1 MYNNVPNN
9 QPMNPQFPAPP
20 GPAYD
25 PTQNPQFQAP
35 PGYNQPYMNQQTAPG
50 YNQPYP
56 NQQTAP
62 GYNQPPAPAFNPFA
76 EQQPVQTGPQGGF
89 DPYAADGLSKGL
101 SENSRLGF
109 IRKVYGIL
117 SMQLTMTAFAVC
129 LAMID
134 QNASRDFFRRNGAL
148 LVVVLM
154 VYIVTLYA
162 LGCYRSLARAV
173 PTNYILLTL
182 FTGSMSYMVASI
194 TSFYEPEIV
203 LAAAVLTAAV
213 VVGLT
218 VYALTTKTDFTY
230 CGGAMWAFFFVVLSC
245 TVLSFCLRG
254 RVAQV
259 WISGLLIFIFSFYII
274 YDTQLII
281 GNHELKLEIDDY
293 VFAAM
298 MLYIDIVRLFLEILK
313 VLGRK

>member
-1 MYNNVPNN
+1 
-9 QPMNPQFPAPP
+9 MNPQFPPPP
-20 GPAYD
+20 GA
-25 PTQNPQFQAP
+25 A
-35 PGYNQPYMNQQTAPG
+35 YNQPYMT
-50 YNQPYP
+50 
-56 NQQTAP
+56 
-62 GYNQPPAPAFNPFA
+62 QPPAPAFDPYG
-76 EQQPVQTGPQGGF
+76 QQQQVYTGPQAGPGPQTAPGF
-89 DPYAADGLSKGL
+89 DPYAADDLSKGL
-101 SENSRLGF
+101 AQDSRLGF

-117 SMQLTMTAFAVC
+117 SAQLSMTAFAVC

-134 QNASRDFFRRNGAL
+134 QTASRDFFRRATPL
-148 LVVVLM
+148 LIVALM

-162 LGCYRSLARAV
+162 LGCYRSIARSV
-173 PTNYILLTL
+173 PTNYILLGL
-182 FTGSMSYMVASI
+182 FTASMSYMVASI

-218 VYALTTKTDFTY
+218 VYAITTKTDFTY
-230 CGGAMWAFFFVVLSC
+230 CGGAMWAFFFVVLTC
-245 TVLSFCLRG
+245 TIMSFFLRG

-259 WISGLLIFIFSFYII
+259 WISGLIIFMMSFYII
-274 YDTQLII
+274 YDTQVIV

-313 VLGRK
+313 ILGRK

>member
-1 MYNNVPNN
+1 MYNQVPN
-9 QPMNPQFPAPP
+9 QPMNPQFPPPP
-20 GPAYD
+20 GAAYTQPPTPAFD
-25 PTQNPQFQAP
+25 PYA
-35 PGYNQPYMNQQTAPG
+35 NQQQMA
-50 YNQPYP
+50 QP
-56 NQQTAP
+56 NAQ
-62 GYNQPPAPAFNPFA
+62 PAP
-76 EQQPVQTGPQGGF
+76 GF

-101 SENSRLGF
+101 ADNSRLGF

-117 SMQLTMTAFAVC
+117 SAQLTMTAFAVC

-134 QNASRDFFRRNGAL
+134 QNASRDFFRRNTGLLFVAL
-148 LVVVLM
+148 T
-154 VYIVTLYA
+154 VYIITLYA
-162 LGCYRSLARAV
+162 LGCYRSVARAV

-194 TSFYEPEIV
+194 TSFYEPEVV

-218 VYALTTKTDFTY
+218 IYAVTTKTDFTY
-230 CGGAMWAFFFVVLSC
+230 CGGAMWAFFFVVLTC
-245 TVLSFCLRG
+245 TIMSFFLRG

-259 WISGLLIFIFSFYII
+259 WISGLIIFIMSFYII
-274 YDTQLII
+274 YDTQVIV

-298 MLYIDIVRLFLEILK
+298 MLYIDIIRLFLEILK
-313 VLGRK
+313 ILGKK